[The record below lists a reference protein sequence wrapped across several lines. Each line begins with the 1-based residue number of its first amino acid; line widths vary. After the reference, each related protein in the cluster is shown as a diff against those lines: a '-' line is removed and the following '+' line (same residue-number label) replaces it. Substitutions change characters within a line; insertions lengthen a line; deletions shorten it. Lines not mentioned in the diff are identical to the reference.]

1 MSVRQVKEEKGSF
14 QGDGMSSPDMETRD
28 RKKAK
33 MAGLPGGT
41 IRHRGVCRGE
51 RRPGH
56 VTTCEPAQGL
66 QASSK
71 PQEEEVLSRGLM

>member
-14 QGDGMSSPDMETRD
+14 QGDGMSGPDVETRD
-28 RKKAK
+28 RKAK
-33 MAGLPGGT
+33 TAGLPGGT

-51 RRPGH
+51 RWPGH

-66 QASSK
+66 QAFSK
-71 PQEEEVLSRGLM
+71 PQEEEVFSRGLI